1 MKVERAMHKKV
12 KCVEPKTPVR
22 EIARRMRVADVGAI
36 PVQHNSTLVGI
47 ITDRD
52 IACRAVAN
60 GADLDALH
68 ARDIM
73 TTDVATCSAEDDI
86 KSALSVT
93 ERNQVRRLPVVDH
106 ANGVIGMLSLGD
118 ISHKVSH
125 DISGSL
131 LQSVSA
137 HHA

>member
-12 KCVEPKTPVR
+12 KCVEPETPVR

-86 KSALSVT
+86 KSALSVM
-93 ERNQVRRLPVVDH
+93 ERKQVRRLPVVDH

>member
-1 MKVERAMHKKV
+1 MKVRNAMHKPV
-12 KCVEPKTPVR
+12 KCVELDTPIR
-22 EIARRMRVADVGAI
+22 EVAKRMHRSDVGAI
-36 PVQHNSTLVGI
+36 PVQHNGTLIGI

-73 TTDVATCSAEDDI
+73 SKKVATCGAQDDLMTAVATM
-86 KSALSVT
+86 KKKH
-93 ERNQVRRLPVVDH
+93 VRRLPVVDH
-106 ANGVIGMLSLGD
+106 AHAVIGMLSLGD
-118 ISHKVSH
+118 ISHKLGS
-125 DISGSL
+125 DTSGQVL
-131 LQSVSA
+131 RSVSA